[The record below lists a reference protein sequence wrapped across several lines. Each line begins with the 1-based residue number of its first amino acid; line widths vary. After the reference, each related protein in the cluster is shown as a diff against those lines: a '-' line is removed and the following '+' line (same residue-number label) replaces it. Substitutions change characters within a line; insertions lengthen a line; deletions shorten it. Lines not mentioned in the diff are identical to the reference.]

1 MMSLKPLLYENL
13 LVIDPV
19 SRHLTCD
26 ISKNLG
32 QETLVKVVFVG
43 LPNDWQMLLM
53 V

>member
-1 MMSLKPLLYENL
+1 MSLKLLLYENL
-13 LVIDPV
+13 LVIHPA

-32 QETLVKVVFVG
+32 QDTLVKVVFVG
-43 LPNDWQMLLM
+43 LQNDWPMLLM